1 MSVRNSASFG
11 SSPHPATSRLL
22 VGGATSAAPRRI
34 DYDTYVMTGGDP
46 TDGLA
51 ASRSM
56 AHGAQL
62 APPARKAPTK
72 VAFRCGD
79 REVTYGELDQRV
91 TRLTHALADRG
102 VEFGDRVA
110 MVMTNRIEVAESYL
124 AACRLGAIAVPVNF
138 RLVAE
143 E

>member
-1 MSVRNSASFG
+1 
-11 SSPHPATSRLL
+11 
-22 VGGATSAAPRRI
+22 
-34 DYDTYVMTGGDP
+34 MTGGDP

-62 APPARKAPTK
+62 ARNARKAPGK
-72 VAFRCGD
+72 VALRCGD
-79 REVTYGELDQRV
+79 HEVTYGKLDQRV
-91 TRLTHALADRG
+91 TRLAHALADRG
-102 VEFGDRVA
+102 VAFGDRVA
-110 MVMTNRIEVAESYL
+110 MVMTNRIEVVESYL

-143 E
+143 EVVYIVSDAGARVLLVDDGLAALGAEVVDRVD